1 MGGDCQR
8 TGSGG
13 AHGGDHGE
21 SVRNV
26 VRVERTDHERD
37 AGILPDSGTDGG
49 DRVRAPAAWGRPDD
63 AHPYDLPG
71 SHERLREEVSGALS
85 TVTMRRMGVSVLLA
99 LSLIGGTAAHR
110 LDEYLQATLIGVTR
124 DGTDVEIQLTP
135 GVAML
140 PVLMAVI
147 DQDRDGRIS
156 SGEERAYVGRVARE
170 VELRVDGVPAPLSLI
185 ESKFPTIEAMREG
198 LGTIRMKLRTARRG
212 HELRFEN
219 RHLPQVSAY
228 LVNCLAAP
236 SDGLVV
242 RRQERDEAQR
252 SIEFE
257 YSFGGG
263 AGSGPRKAWIA
274 LGAFLAGAIRV
285 VPGARAAGPIYR
297 AKNHQRTSQT
307 SRA

>member
-1 MGGDCQR
+1 
-8 TGSGG
+8 
-13 AHGGDHGE
+13 
-21 SVRNV
+21 
-26 VRVERTDHERD
+26 
-37 AGILPDSGTDGG
+37 
-49 DRVRAPAAWGRPDD
+49 
-63 AHPYDLPG
+63 
-71 SHERLREEVSGALS
+71 
-85 TVTMRRMGVSVLLA
+85 MRVLLA
-99 LSLIGGTAAHR
+99 LTLIGGAAAHR

-185 ESKFPTIEAMREG
+185 ESTFPAIEAMREG
-198 LGTIRMKLRTARRG
+198 LGTIRVKLHTARSG

-228 LVNCLAAP
+228 LVNCLTAP

-242 RRQERDEAQR
+242 RRQERDESQR
-252 SIEFE
+252 SIKFE
-257 YSFGGG
+257 YSFGAG
-263 AGSGPRKAWIA
+263 AVPGPRAAWIA
-274 LGAFLAGAIRV
+274 LGPFWPTAIGMLLVARMAVLIYSAKHNTRAFKSSLI
-285 VPGARAAGPIYR
+285 
-297 AKNHQRTSQT
+297 KSL
-307 SRA
+307 

>member
-1 MGGDCQR
+1 
-8 TGSGG
+8 
-13 AHGGDHGE
+13 
-21 SVRNV
+21 
-26 VRVERTDHERD
+26 
-37 AGILPDSGTDGG
+37 
-49 DRVRAPAAWGRPDD
+49 
-63 AHPYDLPG
+63 
-71 SHERLREEVSGALS
+71 
-85 TVTMRRMGVSVLLA
+85 MRRMGVSVLLA

-124 DGTDVEIQLTP
+124 DGTDVEIRLTP

-156 SGEERAYVGRVARE
+156 SGEERAYLGRVARE

-198 LGTIRMKLRTARRG
+198 LGTIRMKLRTARSG

-242 RRQERDEAQR
+242 GRQKRDEAQR

-263 AGSGPRKAWIA
+263 PVPGPQAPWIA
-274 LGAFLAGAIRV
+274 
-285 VPGARAAGPIYR
+285 PGPFWPALIGMLLVSRMAVLIYR
-297 AKNHQRTSQT
+297 AKHHKIPSRSSTS
-307 SRA
+307 